1 MQTGKAGGLYCPRLV
16 GQAHKTSPF
25 GMNRAPNKG
34 RPRIED
40 RAKTIEACKPWL
52 KLECRV
58 GHGIGAKPEAASEGG
73 LMAEDAAPLIDALVA
88 IIEASRAYLPPDGI
102 GKDEFITRVLEAV
115 DNPRIIAALAAHG
128 HPVAG

>member
-1 MQTGKAGGLYCPRLV
+1 
-16 GQAHKTSPF
+16 
-25 GMNRAPNKG
+25 MNRAPNKG

-58 GHGIGAKPEAASEGG
+58 GHGTGAKPEAASEGG

>member
-40 RAKTIEACKPWL
+40 RAKTIEARQPWL
-52 KLECRV
+52 KLGMSRRTWYRRQAEKR
-58 GHGIGAKPEAASEGG
+58 AK
-73 LMAEDAAPLIDALVA
+73 
-88 IIEASRAYLPPDGI
+88 
-102 GKDEFITRVLEAV
+102 
-115 DNPRIIAALAAHG
+115 
-128 HPVAG
+128 AGR